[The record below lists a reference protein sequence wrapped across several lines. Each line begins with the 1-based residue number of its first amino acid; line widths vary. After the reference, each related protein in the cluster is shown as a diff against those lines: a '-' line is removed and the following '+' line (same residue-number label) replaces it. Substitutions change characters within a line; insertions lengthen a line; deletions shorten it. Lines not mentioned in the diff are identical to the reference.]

1 MRQIRALLARLA
13 GMFTKNRADD
23 ELKEELQSHLEME
36 TAENI
41 RRGMSPE
48 DARRHALV
56 ASGGLTRAVEAV
68 RDRRGLPWLE
78 SVAADLRYALRTLRR
93 SPAFTAVVVVTLA
106 LGIGANTAIFSVVHA
121 VLLKP
126 LPNRDGD
133 RLLYLRQSADG
144 PGQANISFS
153 VPEVHDL
160 RAGVPSLGG
169 IAEYSPWN
177 LTLQGDNDAVRLDVG
192 LVTGNYFDV
201 MGLSP
206 VLGRLTRPSDD
217 GAGVPPVMVLTHDFW
232 VKRFSGNPAI
242 VGRQVKLDGQ
252 SVTVIGVLQPAPF
265 FPDRIDALLNMVV
278 SPHHVSAMMVQNR
291 SHRMTEVVARL
302 APGATVAQARTE
314 VAAVYARLQN
324 DYKEAYNP
332 GSHYRIVV
340 TPFKEALGE
349 RARLTLWLLMA
360 AAAFVMIISAANVA
374 NLTLMRGV
382 RREHELV
389 VRAALGAGVARLRRL
404 LLVENLVLTLLG
416 AVSGV
421 AIALVAVRL
430 LISLAARYSPR
441 AGEIRLDGV
450 VLGFT
455 LALSVA
461 LALLLSFI
469 ASLPREGTFAS
480 WISAGVRRMSGSL
493 RKQRLQRGLVVAQV
507 AVSVV
512 LLAGAGLLTRTMIRL
527 SEVDSGLR
535 TESVFA
541 MDVPLLQ
548 LSGGPSSGT
557 DPMAWFRHIM
567 ELDVAAKEQ
576 YERMR
581 SEIRALPGVDEAGLG
596 SSIPLAA
603 SMMTFDVKAEGQSLT
618 VGEAVPRADVRT
630 AGPEYFRASGIPLLA
645 GREFTSTDRAGSE
658 LVVIVNKTFADRF
671 FPGADPIGKRI
682 AWTGPLLKLSPI
694 SGDWRTII
702 GVSGNTRDGGLD
714 AEPRASVFMPFA
726 QMLSIGGALVI
737 RGDSNAPG
745 LVAAA
750 TRIVHRIAPAAPIV
764 KVLTVAQIKDQSV
777 SPRRLNAELVSSFGI
792 LALIIAAVGIAGVLA
807 FSVSA
812 RTTEIGIRMSLGAD
826 RGQVQRMILR
836 EGGVLLV
843 LGLVVGVAGAF
854 FATGL
859 VRGLLFGVAPRD
871 PTTFFGVAL
880 LMLAIGIVACW
891 IPALRASRIDPA
903 IAMRSA

>member
-48 DARRHALV
+48 DARRYALV

-93 SPAFTAVVVVTLA
+93 SPAFTAVVVLTLA

-232 VKRFSGNPAI
+232 VKRFGGDPAI

-314 VAAVYARLQN
+314 VAAVYARLQS

-416 AVSGV
+416 AVSGA
-421 AIALVAVRL
+421 AIALVGVRL

-441 AGEIRLDGV
+441 AGEIRLDGA

-455 LALSVA
+455 LALRSR
-461 LALLLSFI
+461 
-469 ASLPREGTFAS
+469 LPCCSRSSPLCRGKAPS
-480 WISAGVRRMSGSL
+480 PPGS
-493 RKQRLQRGLVVAQV
+493 
-507 AVSVV
+507 
-512 LLAGAGLLTRTMIRL
+512 
-527 SEVDSGLR
+527 
-535 TESVFA
+535 
-541 MDVPLLQ
+541 
-548 LSGGPSSGT
+548 
-557 DPMAWFRHIM
+557 
-567 ELDVAAKEQ
+567 
-576 YERMR
+576 
-581 SEIRALPGVDEAGLG
+581 
-596 SSIPLAA
+596 
-603 SMMTFDVKAEGQSLT
+603 
-618 VGEAVPRADVRT
+618 PRAC
-630 AGPEYFRASGIPLLA
+630 AG
-645 GREFTSTDRAGSE
+645 
-658 LVVIVNKTFADRF
+658 
-671 FPGADPIGKRI
+671 
-682 AWTGPLLKLSPI
+682 
-694 SGDWRTII
+694 
-702 GVSGNTRDGGLD
+702 
-714 AEPRASVFMPFA
+714 
-726 QMLSIGGALVI
+726 
-737 RGDSNAPG
+737 
-745 LVAAA
+745 
-750 TRIVHRIAPAAPIV
+750 
-764 KVLTVAQIKDQSV
+764 
-777 SPRRLNAELVSSFGI
+777 
-792 LALIIAAVGIAGVLA
+792 
-807 FSVSA
+807 
-812 RTTEIGIRMSLGAD
+812 
-826 RGQVQRMILR
+826 
-836 EGGVLLV
+836 
-843 LGLVVGVAGAF
+843 
-854 FATGL
+854 
-859 VRGLLFGVAPRD
+859 
-871 PTTFFGVAL
+871 
-880 LMLAIGIVACW
+880 
-891 IPALRASRIDPA
+891 
-903 IAMRSA
+903 